1 MAIKTAA
8 KKAWG
13 GNSRCKV
20 ARREQTDLGM
30 VGYRSIDT
38 KCKLDRTPGQHWQR
52 RGKASEYCTQ
62 LRMKQMIR
70 RYYGIMERQFK
81 KYYKKSDSK
90 KGSTGENLL
99 RLLEKRLDNVV
110 YRMGFA
116 CTRAEARQLVS
127 HKSVQVNGVTI
138 NIPSFEISEGDVIS
152 IREKAKK
159 QLRIKAA
166 LELASQRQ
174 EVSWINVDQSEMNGT
189 FVAEPDVSEL
199 PAEFKV
205 NLVVELYSK

>member
-1 MAIKTAA
+1 MAINTAA

-30 VGYRSIDT
+30 IGYRSIDT
-38 KCKLDRTPGQHWQR
+38 KCQFEKTPGQHWQR

-70 RYYGIMERQFK
+70 RYYGVMERQFK
-81 KYYKKSDSK
+81 KYYKKADSK

-127 HKSVQVNGVTI
+127 HKSIQVNGVTI
-138 NIPSFEISEGDVIS
+138 NIPSYEISEGDVIS

-174 EVSWINVDQSEMNGT
+174 EVSWVNVDQSDMSGS
-189 FVAEPDVSEL
+189 FVTEPDVSEL